1 MGITYSWEE
10 RVAAAH
16 ALLGLLTR
24 GKRHG
29 YDLRRELAEEFGPE
43 WRLDFGQLYRLL
55 AAMKRK
61 GWVAARR
68 EPGPSGPDRKVYAI
82 SRRGRAE
89 LKRWLNEPGARVQ
102 RGRDEFAVKLRFGLA
117 AQHARLPALIAD
129 RRRLLESQCAVQR
142 SLRDGAQRAGDSGR
156 WLLTHARVRQA
167 EVALDALES
176 CTELFPHHL
185 AANPQCGEDDALV
198 AIGSDD
204 LVLDL
209 LARFLAEA
217 HPEIRFSAHRVG
229 SLAGLMAL
237 SEGRAHIAGVHLLD
251 IESGEYNVPFVKHLM
266 PEARVLLLRLAEREQ
281 GLMVVRGNPKRIR
294 SLKDLTRRH
303 VQLVNRQRG
312 AGTRLFLFHRLRQAR
327 IDPQTVAGFASEV
340 PTHNAVAAAVAAG
353 TADVGPGIRA
363 AAEAWGLDFISL
375 GHEHYDLAVP
385 RAIFES
391 PRLRAFLEVLHAGA
405 FRQAAAALSG
415 YDVSRLGTIVAD
427 IH

>member
-1 MGITYSWEE
+1 
-10 RVAAAH
+10 VAAAH

-24 GKRHG
+24 GERHG
-29 YDLRRELAEEFGPE
+29 YELRHELADEFGPE

-55 AAMKRK
+55 ASMKRK
-61 GWVAARR
+61 GWVVARL
-68 EPGPSGPDRKVYAI
+68 EPGTHGPDRKVYAI
-82 SRRGRAE
+82 TARGRGE
-89 LKRWLNEPGARVQ
+89 LKRWLSEPVARMQ
-102 RGRDEFAVKLRFGLA
+102 RGRDEFVVKLRFGLA
-117 AQHARLPALIAD
+117 GQRAPLPALIGE
-129 RRRLLESQCAVQR
+129 RRRLLESQSAVQR
-142 SLRDGAQRAGDSGR
+142 SLRENAQRSGDSGR
-156 WLLTHARVRQA
+156 WLLTDARVRQA
-167 EVALDALES
+167 EAALDALAS
-176 CTELFPHHL
+176 CAAFFPKRR
-185 AANPQCGEDDALV
+185 AATPERSEGNALV

-209 LARFLAEA
+209 LARFLTEA
-217 HPEIRFSAHRVG
+217 HPEIQFSTRRVG

-237 SEGRAHIAGVHLLD
+237 GEGRAHIAGLHLLD

-266 PEARVLLLRLAEREQ
+266 PEERVLLLHLAQREQ
-281 GLMVVRGNPKRIR
+281 GLMVARGNPKRIR
-294 SLKDLTRRH
+294 SLKDLARRS

-327 IDPQTVAGFASEV
+327 IDPHAIAGFASEV
-340 PTHNAVAAAVAAG
+340 PTHNAVAAAIAAG

-375 GHEHYDLAVP
+375 GHERYDLAIP

-391 PRLRAFLEVLHAGA
+391 PRLRAFLEVMHAGA